1 MKNSFSNCS
10 FLSLENLKEKEKER
24 VEKLHQAFNK
34 LIEFNVNFES
44 SIVKKYLISILT
56 FFNQKKLDDLNYSIN
71 QKEIEILLNY
81 LNSSL
86 FIYQNLVLLI
96 FSSNSFP
103 FEILYQF
110 NFFQIFSEY
119 LFNCSQISESYFKIL
134 SLIFQFSKENN
145 LLSFELFPVVKFIHL
160 FFQ

>member
-10 FLSLENLKEKEKER
+10 FLSLEILKEKF
-24 VEKLHQAFNK
+24 EKLHQALNK

-44 SIVKKYLISILT
+44 AIVKKYLISILT
-56 FFNQKKLDDLNYSIN
+56 FFNQKKLDDLNDSIN

-81 LNSSL
+81 LHSSL
-86 FIYQNLVLLI
+86 FIYQNLILLI

-119 LFNCSQISESYFKIL
+119 LFNYSQISESHFKIL

-145 LLSFELFPVVKFIHL
+145 LLSF
-160 FFQ
+160 